1 MKEEAAPA
9 SPEGMRACEIPQS
22 YGRICGYYAGHP
34 ANCLPLTPYE
44 LFCVNKGSLFVQGV
58 YRFHSPLE
66 LKPMPPC
73 NPGCLL
79 PALHS
84 GSCAQHP
91 VEMVPLA
98 QIRVWVLAA
107 KNTEGRTIV
116 YGGEHFV
123 TRELAESELD
133 GLPFRTAKNIRI
145 LMLESKE

>member
-1 MKEEAAPA
+1 
-9 SPEGMRACEIPQS
+9 
-22 YGRICGYYAGHP
+22 
-34 ANCLPLTPYE
+34 
-44 LFCVNKGSLFVQGV
+44 
-58 YRFHSPLE
+58 
-66 LKPMPPC
+66 MPPC

-107 KNTEGRTIV
+107 KNAEGQMIV
-116 YGGEHFV
+116 FGGNHFS
-123 TRELAESELD
+123 TRERAEACLGD
-133 GLPFRTAKNIRI
+133 LPFRTAKNIRI